1 MKNTYQLQIPKEL
14 EQYRSIL
21 EESVKPYIKVSG
33 TQAETTLFESKFGGY
48 PYVPINQEHPKDSN
62 GQPMMLLAQLNF
74 EEMPHVEYMPQKG
87 MLQFFVSAEDELYG
101 ADFDHPTIQ
110 KDFRIIYHSTI
121 IEDLNKV
128 ITDFSSLN
136 TSELEDFIIPEAAK
150 LKFELGYQPVTSRD
164 YRFEKMFSEE
174 IDWEEIVDEEN
185 NTESGE
191 LYDDLCKDQGHKIGG
206 YPFFTQTDP
215 REWEEKY
222 QQHDILLL
230 QIDTDDSLN
239 IMWGDSGVAN
249 FFIKKDDLLN
259 LDFSNVIYNWDCYL
273 KIDKWITS

>member
-21 EESVKPYIKVSG
+21 EESIKPYIKVSG
-33 TQAETTLFESKFGGY
+33 TLAETTLFESKFGGY
-48 PYVPINQEHPKDSN
+48 PYLPIDQEHPKDS
-62 GQPMMLLAQLNF
+62 
-74 EEMPHVEYMPQKG
+74 KG
-87 MLQFFVSAEDELYG
+87 MLQFFVSADDELYG

-128 ITDFSSLN
+128 ITDFSYLN
-136 TSELEDFIIPEAAK
+136 TLELEDFIIPEAAK
-150 LKFELGYQPVTSRD
+150 LQFELDHQPVTSRD
-164 YRFEKMFSEE
+164 YRFEKIFSED
-174 IDWEEIVDEEN
+174 IDWEAIVDKEN
-185 NTESGE
+185 NTELGE
-191 LYDDLCKDQGHKIGG
+191 LYDDLCKDFGHKIGG

-222 QQHDILLL
+222 HQHDILLL

-239 IMWGDSGVAN
+239 IMWGDSGVTN
-249 FFIKKDDLLN
+249 FFIKK
-259 LDFSNVIYNWDCYL
+259 
-273 KIDKWITS
+273 KIC

>member
-1 MKNTYQLQIPKEL
+1 SSFCVM
-14 EQYRSIL
+14 
-21 EESVKPYIKVSG
+21 
-33 TQAETTLFESKFGGY
+33 
-48 PYVPINQEHPKDSN
+48 
-62 GQPMMLLAQLNF
+62 
-74 EEMPHVEYMPQKG
+74 
-87 MLQFFVSAEDELYG
+87 LYG

-128 ITDFSSLN
+128 ITDFSYLN
-136 TSELEDFIIPEAAK
+136 TLELEDFIIPEAAK
-150 LKFELGYQPVTSRD
+150 LNFELAYQPVTPRD
-164 YRFEKMFSEE
+164 YRFEMIFSDN

-185 NTESGE
+185 NTELGE

-249 FFIKKDDLLN
+249 FFIRKEELLN
-259 LDFSNVIYNWDCYL
+259 LDFSNVIYNWDCY
-273 KIDKWITS
+273 

>member
-1 MKNTYQLQIPKEL
+1 MKNTYQLQIPKKL

-21 EESVKPYIKVSG
+21 EESVKPYINVSG
-33 TQAETTLFESKFGGY
+33 TLAETTLFESKFGGY
-48 PYVPINQEHPKDSN
+48 PYLPIDQEHPKDSN

-74 EEMPHVEYMPQKG
+74 EEIPHVEYMPQEG
-87 MLQFFVSAEDELYG
+87 
-101 ADFDHPTIQ
+101 I
-110 KDFRIIYHSTI
+110 
-121 IEDLNKV
+121 KV
-128 ITDFSSLN
+128 ITEFSYLN
-136 TSELEDFIIPEAAK
+136 TLELEDFIIPEAAK

-185 NTESGE
+185 NTELGE
-191 LYDDLCKDQGHKIGG
+191 LYDDLCEDQGHKIGG

-222 QQHDILLL
+222 QQHEVLLL

-239 IMWGDSGVAN
+239 IMWGDSGVDN

-259 LDFSNVIYNWDCYL
+259 LDFSNVIYNWDCY
-273 KIDKWITS
+273 

>member
-1 MKNTYQLQIPKEL
+1 M
-14 EQYRSIL
+14 
-21 EESVKPYIKVSG
+21 
-33 TQAETTLFESKFGGY
+33 
-48 PYVPINQEHPKDSN
+48 
-62 GQPMMLLAQLNF
+62 
-74 EEMPHVEYMPQKG
+74 
-87 MLQFFVSAEDELYG
+87 QFFVSADDELYG

-128 ITDFSSLN
+128 ITDFSYLN
-136 TSELEDFIIPEAAK
+136 TLELEDFIIPEAAK
-150 LKFELGYQPVTSRD
+150 LQFELDYQPITSRD
-164 YRFEKMFSEE
+164 YRFEKMFSED

-185 NTESGE
+185 NTELGE
-191 LYDDLCKDQGHKIGG
+191 LYDDLCKDFGHKIGG

-249 FFIKKDDLLN
+249 FFIKKEDLLN
-259 LDFSNVIYNWDCYL
+259 LNFSNVIYNWDCY
-273 KIDKWITS
+273 